1 MAQPIKK
8 ENYEARLKRY
18 GNFGF
23 AYRYNRDFPETY
35 LLSSANILAE
45 KYKSV
50 YDGARLLMKDGE
62 NPEVYMGVLDALRKP
77 ETILNMLRNLTA
89 SHMMESISRE
99 FPCLASLDLPSSS
112 NTVIVSQSLGPL
124 MAFVKEQVDMDPFTE
139 ENLTIGTTEDMD
151 LKVVIPNVSTFGE
164 SEPKPGSDEERKC
177 ILVVKFKNGHIKC
190 NLY

>member
-8 ENYEARLKRY
+8 ENYKARLKRY
-18 GNFGF
+18 GNF
-23 AYRYNRDFPETY
+23 
-35 LLSSANILAE
+35 
-45 KYKSV
+45 
-50 YDGARLLMKDGE
+50 
-62 NPEVYMGVLDALRKP
+62 YMGVLDALWKP

-89 SHMMESISRE
+89 SHMLESISRE

-112 NTVIVSQSLGPL
+112 NTVIVSQSLGSL

-164 SEPKPGSDEERKC
+164 TEPKPGSDEERKC
-177 ILVVKFKNGHIKC
+177 ILVVKFKNGKIKC